1 MKEYKSSILRGLS
14 SDGILFILTILIGF
28 ATIPIY
34 LNFITLDEL
43 GIYFTMQGII
53 AVISLADIGLP
64 MYSLKKLS
72 NKNFFNSDE
81 LMLYLSSAQIFQYIL
96 GCILLILGLIV
107 YYYLNSII
115 KVNFE
120 YLQSAKNLFLYS
132 WFSIVITVLFG
143 LNASILRSRH
153 ELSLVNISIFLILFF
168 STLLNMVWLYLGHG
182 IEMFGISLLVSTTIV
197 EIYFIYSVYSKHGIN
212 ILMPTV
218 YQSKYIK
225 DGWDY
230 IKKFQL
236 IRISQASKTSLFTV
250 LLSSYAGHSIVA
262 QYNITNKIPQ
272 MIPAFISKIIINIFP
287 SLSELFETNNKDIIR
302 VYYKS
307 IFKIGILITIFSF
320 SAIYSLNE
328 LFITLW
334 VGHDK
339 FIGGGVFLF
348 ILINFIILILISFS
362 GIIINSSGEFKHTPM
377 ISILE
382 LFILLFL
389 SNVLFNIYGL
399 IGLFMGYSLSMM
411 VGLIYSY
418 YIINIILNVNLLK
431 WIKEV
436 MQTCFIYIL
445 IAIFINLI
453 INNLDMSNIIKFIV
467 LFFMYIGIFGITYY
481 LEFRKL
487 WGVFN
492 ERN

>member
-1 MKEYKSSILRGLS
+1 LKEYKSSILRGLS

-287 SLSELFETNNKDIIR
+287 SLSELFETNR
-302 VYYKS
+302 
-307 IFKIGILITIFSF
+307 ILTKQ
-320 SAIYSLNE
+320 LN
-328 LFITLW
+328 T
-334 VGHDK
+334 
-339 FIGGGVFLF
+339 
-348 ILINFIILILISFS
+348 
-362 GIIINSSGEFKHTPM
+362 
-377 ISILE
+377 
-382 LFILLFL
+382 
-389 SNVLFNIYGL
+389 
-399 IGLFMGYSLSMM
+399 
-411 VGLIYSY
+411 
-418 YIINIILNVNLLK
+418 
-431 WIKEV
+431 
-436 MQTCFIYIL
+436 
-445 IAIFINLI
+445 
-453 INNLDMSNIIKFIV
+453 
-467 LFFMYIGIFGITYY
+467 
-481 LEFRKL
+481 
-487 WGVFN
+487 
-492 ERN
+492 